1 MNNQIVPKGYEY
13 FEITF
18 SFEFRNNEWNCT
30 IPRNLEI
37 ANIVIGNVL
46 NSTLKYAGQ
55 IPNAKSYFTNQI
67 EAIKIDAGTN
77 TYNALTRFKT
87 KKTAGEFFKLYL
99 EQLLNMQNINNIKYD
114 KFINMDNISI
124 CFGTMKDFSRFNI
137 PFKKSGS
144 KIITTIFIH
153 SSCYLKHKENIDLI
167 IAQQFKTLLKHL
179 PVYELNQ
186 LFFRSFKTTMDETG
200 KEYPAANISYQ
211 NITDF
216 LKAYDKYLKNNKKQF
231 NVIFKPQP

>member
-1 MNNQIVPKGYEY
+1 MNHQTVLKGYEY

-18 SFEFRNNEWNCT
+18 SFEYKNNEWNCT
-30 IPRNLEI
+30 ISRNLTT
-37 ANIVIGNVL
+37 ANIVIGNSI
-46 NSTLKYAGQ
+46 NSTLKYADQ
-55 IPNAKSYFTNQI
+55 ILNAKSYFTGQI
-67 EAIKIDAGTN
+67 ENIKIEPN
-77 TYNALTRFKT
+77 IYSALTRFKT
-87 KKTAGEFFKLYL
+87 KKLAAEFFKLYL

-153 SSCYLKHKENIDLI
+153 SSCYLNHKENIDLI

-186 LFFRSFKTTMDETG
+186 LFFRSFKTIMDETG